1 MDNVTQR
8 LFVPTAEGQE
18 MRSHLSYRAKRE
30 LVCQI
35 APRYREASSALKEVI
50 LDEFVAATGYAR
62 KYAIRLL
69 NHPVDLKLT
78 IERPRPP
85 HYGPAVQQALHLAWT
100 AANHICAKRLIPFLP
115 LLVES
120 LERHGHLHLSE
131 ECRSQLLSMSPATA
145 DRILRPY
152 RKQERHG
159 LSTTRAGTLL
169 KKQIPIRTFQDWNEA
184 KAGFM
189 EADLVAHCGH
199 QTDGSFLYTLT
210 LTDIATGWTE
220 FLPLLNRTQEAVV
233 AALKRMQHLL
243 PFPMLGIDTDNG
255 AEFINVELMAY
266 CEQAHLTFTRGRP
279 RHSNDQC
286 YVEQKNGQIVRQ
298 VVGYDRFTGEL
309 AYRQLTELYR
319 ALRVYVNCFQPSMKL
334 QTKKREGS
342 KVRRT
347 YDQAQTPMQR
357 LLASDAV
364 PPNKQQELLRITQ
377 ALDPLRLLRQLEQL
391 QKALFQH
398 AIKPGAASPS
408 LEDSSTLPFSVKLV
422 TSEQVPANG
431 IPGTAPS
438 LLKKERR
445 RRYRRSGRP
454 HNWRTRTDPFE
465 GEWEQISSWLLA
477 NPELTG
483 VDIFHKLEQLSPG
496 RYRPTQVR
504 TLQRGLGKLRERLL
518 VTFNDQWGEE
528 VVNGHTPTP
537 ELRGE
542 IVAGIC

>member
-30 LVCQI
+30 LLMQI

-85 HYGPAVQQALHLAWT
+85 HYGAAVQQALHLAWT
-100 AANHICAKRLIPFLP
+100 AANHICAKRLVPFLP
-115 LLVES
+115 MLVES
-120 LERHGHLHLSE
+120 LERHGHLQLSE

-152 RKQERHG
+152 RKLERHG

-189 EADLVAHCGH
+189 EADLVAHCGSH
-199 QTDGSFLYTLT
+199 ADGSFLYTLT

-220 FLPLLNRTQEAVV
+220 FQPLLNRTQEAVV
-233 AALKRMQHLL
+233 AALKRVQHLL
-243 PFPMLGIDTDNG
+243 PFPLLGIDTDNG
-255 AEFINVELMAY
+255 AEFINVELLAF
-266 CEQAHLTFTRGRP
+266 CEQAQITFTRGRP
-279 RHSNDQC
+279 RRSNDQC

-298 VVGYDRFTGEL
+298 VVGYDRFEGLLT
-309 AYRQLTELYR
+309 YRQLTELYR

-334 QTKKREGS
+334 QAKEREGS

-357 LLASDAV
+357 LLASSILS
-364 PPNKQQELLRITQ
+364 PQKQHELLRITE
-377 ALDPLRLLRQLEQL
+377 ALDPLRLLTQLEHL
-391 QKALFQH
+391 QKALWRH
-398 AIKPGAASPS
+398 AVTFASEPPA
-408 LEDSSTLPFSVKLV
+408 STAPLQFSVQQCTEEK
-422 TSEQVPANG
+422 VPVDG
-431 IPGTAPS
+431 LPHTPPS
-438 LLKKERR
+438 LLKRARKKK
-445 RRYRRSGRP
+445 YQKTGRP
-454 HNWRTRTDPFE
+454 HDWRTRQDPFE
-465 GEWEQISSWLLA
+465 GEWEQITSWLLA
-477 NPELTG
+477 HPELTG
-483 VDIFHKLEQLSPG
+483 VEIFHRLEQVSPG

-504 TLQRGLGKLRERLL
+504 TLQRGLSRLRTRLL
-518 VTFNDQWGEE
+518 VTFEEQWGEE
-528 VVNGHTPTP
+528 VVNGQAPAP
-537 ELRGE
+537 VLRAEVVVG
-542 IVAGIC
+542 V

>member
-30 LVCQI
+30 LLCQI

-85 HYGPAVQQALHLAWT
+85 HYGPEVQQALHLTWT

-120 LERHGHLHLSE
+120 LERHGHLQLSKE
-131 ECRSQLLSMSPATA
+131 GRSQLFSMSPATA
-145 DRILRPY
+145 DRILQPY

-159 LSTTRAGTLL
+159 ISTTRSGTLL
-169 KKQIPIRTFQDWNEA
+169 KKQIPVRTFNDWNET
-184 KAGFM
+184 KPGFM
-189 EADLVAHCGH
+189 EADLVAHCGTH
-199 QTDGSFLYTLT
+199 ADGSYLYTLT
-210 LTDIATGWTE
+210 LTDIPTGWTE

-243 PFPMLGIDTDNG
+243 PFPLLGIDTDNG

-298 VVGYDRFTGEL
+298 VVGYDRFEGLLT
-309 AYRQLTELYR
+309 YRQLTELYR

-334 QTKKREGS
+334 QAKEREGS

-357 LLASDAV
+357 LLASSILS
-364 PPNKQQELLRITQ
+364 PQKQQELLRITE
-377 ALDPLRLLRQLEQL
+377 ALDPLRLLTQLEHL
-391 QKALFQH
+391 QKALWRH
-398 AIKPGAASPS
+398 AVTSASEPAASPAP
-408 LEDSSTLPFSVKLV
+408 LQFSVQQCTEEK
-422 TSEQVPANG
+422 
-431 IPGTAPS
+431 IPIDGLPHTPPS
-438 LLKKERR
+438 LLKRERKKK
-445 RRYRRSGRP
+445 YQKTGRP
-454 HNWRTRTDPFE
+454 RDWRTREDPFE
-465 GEWEQISSWLLA
+465 GEWEQITSWLLA
-477 NPELTG
+477 HPELTG
-483 VDIFHKLEQLSPG
+483 VDIFHRLEQVSPG
-496 RYRPTQVR
+496 RYRATQVL
-504 TLQRGLGKLRERLL
+504 TLQRGLSKLRTRLL
-518 VTFNDQWGEE
+518 VTFKDQWGE
-528 VVNGHTPTP
+528 
-537 ELRGE
+537 
-542 IVAGIC
+542 

>member
-8 LFVPTAEGQE
+8 LCVPTAEGQE

-30 LVCQI
+30 LLIQI

-78 IERPRPP
+78 IERPRLP
-85 HYGPAVQQALHLAWT
+85 HYGPEVQQALHLAWT
-100 AANHICAKRLIPFLP
+100 AANHMCAKRLIPFLP
-115 LLVES
+115 MLVES
-120 LERHGHLHLSE
+120 LERHGHLQLSE

-152 RKQERHG
+152 RKHERHG
-159 LSTTRAGTLL
+159 LSTTRSGTLL

-199 QTDGSFLYTLT
+199 QPDGSFLYTLT

-233 AALKRMQHLL
+233 AALKRVQRLL
-243 PFPMLGIDTDNG
+243 PFLLLGIDTDNG
-255 AEFINVELMAY
+255 AEFIN
-266 CEQAHLTFTRGRP
+266 
-279 RHSNDQC
+279 
-286 YVEQKNGQIVRQ
+286 VEQKNGQIVRQ
-298 VVGYDRFTGEL
+298 VVGYDRFAGEL

-334 QTKKREGS
+334 HTKQREGS

-347 YDQAQTPMQR
+347 YDRAQTPMQR

-364 PPNKQQELLRITQ
+364 PPNKQQELLRVTQ

-398 AIKPGAASPS
+398 AVKPGATSTSQEASAM
-408 LEDSSTLPFSVKLV
+408 LQFSVKRV
-422 TSEQVPANG
+422 TSEQVPADG

-445 RRYRRSGRP
+445 RRYQRSGRP
-454 HNWRTRTDPFE
+454 HDWRTRQEPFE
-465 GEWEQISSWLLA
+465 GLWEEI
-477 NPELTG
+477 TR
-483 VDIFHKLEQLSPG
+483 LSGCQTRAHRSRDLP
-496 RYRPTQVR
+496 
-504 TLQRGLGKLRERLL
+504 
-518 VTFNDQWGEE
+518 
-528 VVNGHTPTP
+528 
-537 ELRGE
+537 
-542 IVAGIC
+542 